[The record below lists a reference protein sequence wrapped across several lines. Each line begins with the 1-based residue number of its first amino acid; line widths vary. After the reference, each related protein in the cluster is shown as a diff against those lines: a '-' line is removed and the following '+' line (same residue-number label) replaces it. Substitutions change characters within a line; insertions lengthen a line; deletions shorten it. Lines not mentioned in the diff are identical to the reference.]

1 MKTINYHD
9 YEIRVE
15 PDSNPQDPRIDMDNL
30 FTFIGDSESIG
41 NPDAHLNPYFDFT
54 GNLMV
59 DIANF
64 FGNDYEE
71 TETKKA
77 SNWVKKNLI
86 CFKVYMTNHS
96 GYFFDLARGDK
107 WDSGLF
113 GALCVKKA
121 DALEECSAKR
131 VTKKV
136 IERLEKIARGELETY
151 EAYVNGYIKS
161 VSLYRNENEVDSVHG
176 VFDESV
182 EYEIGEM
189 KAIAD
194 SNLEKRNAASL
205 AILKEMLAKKE
216 PLEKIRDAVVQ
227 AFNEEPKQVYYTYSQ
242 DAGGYVAVE
251 K

>member
-1 MKTINYHD
+1 METINYKGYKITTEQDH
-9 YEIRVE
+9 YAPNPRV
-15 PDSNPQDPRIDMDNL
+15 DMDNL

-41 NPDAHLNPYFDFT
+41 NPDAHLNPYFDFS

-77 SNWVKKNLI
+77 SNWVKKHLI
-86 CFKVYMTNHS
+86 WFKVYMTSHS
-96 GYFFDLARGDK
+96 GYFFDLAKGDK

-136 IERLEKIARGELETY
+136 IEKLEKIARGELETF

-161 VSLYRNENEVDSVHG
+161 VSLYRNDNEVESVHG
-176 VFDESV
+176 VYSESV

-205 AILKEMLAKKE
+205 SVLKEMLAKKE
-216 PLEKIRDAVVQ
+216 PIEKIRDAVVQ

-242 DAGGYVAVE
+242 DAGGYVAIE